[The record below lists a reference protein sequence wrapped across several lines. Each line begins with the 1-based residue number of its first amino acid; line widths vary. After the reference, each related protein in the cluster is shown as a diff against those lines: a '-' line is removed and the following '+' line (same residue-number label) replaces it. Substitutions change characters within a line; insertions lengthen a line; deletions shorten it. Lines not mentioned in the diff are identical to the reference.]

1 MRVEGQARAAR
12 PDKSALLRAP
22 AGSGKTGALVG
33 RLLHLMS
40 AGAEPSDIAAITFTE
55 KAAAEMK
62 ERLYKTL
69 GDPGLCRLTAKD
81 ALELLPDDAPYPL
94 TLTLEEIFSKL
105 VREPDSLKVST
116 IHAFLLDML
125 RAHPLAAGLPADFEV
140 LPETALLLR
149 REAAVD
155 EVIKALEKGALPNE
169 YDELYRAGYDVR
181 KLRVLIA
188 LSLEKRGAVNRAR
201 ASSGGLKAEI
211 ERSNTLLREMVE
223 SGAAQSLAG
232 RALELIP
239 ELLDGPFS
247 AALGRLSALK
257 DPDGLPDIYEGIKEL
272 FYKTDGGPRDKIPP
286 AKKDFTEV
294 YGKAEGAAKRVRWEE
309 IYPELRES
317 FSGLAYLFD
326 SYISAEAKDA
336 FLKLSALSSEV
347 YRAMCLRDGF
357 IDFEDIELYAL
368 KLLSSRPDIRVPKH
382 LLVDEFQDTSQIQW
396 DLLYKMAEEQFSG
409 QGVEGPECPT
419 FFVVGDV
426 NQSIYRFRKAEPR
439 LMKDLRPL
447 MEERIVLARRDFPE
461 LDINFRSAPEITRF
475 TDETFAPLLGQDYRG
490 GRAARQG
497 FTGSVRLRVAA
508 DEAGA
513 LAEEA
518 IRALGFDVSAD
529 GEIRKAHFG
538 DMAVLIQKRTLLK
551 EYERAFRENG
561 IPFQVSGGTG
571 FFQQDEVLTILSVLK
586 FLENPLD
593 VFSLRQALK
602 SPLFGIPEWIIP
614 PLAGKGPLAEIP
626 EIFAAAGQP
635 DASELFERWID
646 MAKTMTLSELV
657 DSVIKESSAYPRLG
671 AVGGAQA
678 VFNID
683 KLSALA
689 REFEAGGAKGAG
701 GGGGGAGGGL
711 HDFIQ
716 WVREYRRG
724 EDLPSAGIRAADSK
738 YLTIM
743 TVHSA
748 KGLEFPVV
756 FLPGMG
762 AGTRN
767 GTDDVLFG
775 PPGGGGQPLFAIRT
789 ESLLEQ
795 NKDYQELKDL
805 EAGERAW
812 ERKRLFYVAVTRA
825 RDHLVMLSGKPEGA
839 RDTFLRLLIDEE
851 ARHLA
856 PPPGCLFPEGFSAEV
871 SEYEYPARDSRETA
885 HPLPRP
891 LGAGPD
897 PRPSVGDGGER
908 AERGGRGNNL
918 PPPENLAPLAPLPGG
933 GGRRFVSPS
942 SLADHALIKAAGPE
956 SSPGG
961 SIVTGKLVHE
971 ALESFGRTGGYGLTK
986 LSSFGQS
993 TRQEAREAEKILS
1006 GLLSDAKM
1014 RELLSAGAGK
1024 YFELPLLIRS
1034 TDDVVYGFADLV
1046 IVEGEKA
1053 RVIDFKTGISEL
1065 PEELCA
1071 AAYRPQLEAYAEAVR
1086 AVFGVRVV
1094 EKYLLVA
1101 ETCKLLLV

>member
-12 PDKSALLRAP
+12 PDKSALLKAP

-33 RLLHLMS
+33 RLLHLLS
-40 AGAEPSDIAAITFTE
+40 TGAEPSDIAAITFTE

-69 GDPGLCRLTAKD
+69 SDPELCRLTARD

-94 TLTLEEIFSKL
+94 TLTLEEIFSRL
-105 VREPDSLKVST
+105 VREPDSLRVST

-155 EVIKALEKGALPNE
+155 EVIKAIEKGALSNE
-169 YDELYRAGYDVR
+169 YDELYRAGYGVR
-181 KLRVLIA
+181 KLRGLIS

-201 ASSGGLKAEI
+201 ANSGGLKAEL
-211 ERSNTLLREMVE
+211 ERSNTLRREMVA

-239 ELLDGPFS
+239 ELLEGPVL

-257 DPDGLPDIYEGIKEL
+257 DPDELPDIYEGIKEL
-272 FYKTDGGPRDKIPP
+272 FYKTDGGPLAKIPP

-294 YGKAEGAAKRVRWEE
+294 YGKAEGAARRARWEE

-326 SYISAEAKDA
+326 SYVSASAKDA

-419 FFVVGDV
+419 FFAVGDV

-439 LMKDLRPL
+439 LMQDLRPL
-447 MEERIVLARRDFPE
+447 MVERILPARRDFPE

-475 TDETFAPLLGQDYRG
+475 TDETFAPLLREDYKG

-497 FTGSVRLRVAA
+497 FTGSVRLRVSA
-508 DEAGA
+508 DEPGA
-513 LAEEA
+513 LAEEVL
-518 IRALGFDVSAD
+518 RALDFDVLAD
-529 GEIRKAHFG
+529 GKTRKAHFG

-593 VFSLRQALK
+593 VFSLRRALT

-614 PLAGKGPLAEIP
+614 PLAGKDPLAEVAG
-626 EIFAAAGQP
+626 IFAAAAQP
-635 DASELFERWID
+635 DASELFGRWID
-646 MAKTMTLSELV
+646 MAKTLPLSGLV
-657 DSVIKESSAYPRLG
+657 DDVIKTSAAYPRLG
-671 AVGGAQA
+671 AAGGAQA

-683 KLSALA
+683 KFSALA

-701 GGGGGAGGGL
+701 AGGGGGL

-716 WVREYRRG
+716 WVREYRQS
-724 EDLPSAGIRAADSK
+724 EDLPSAGIRAGDSR

-767 GTDDVLFG
+767 GTDEVLFG
-775 PPGGGGQPLFAIRT
+775 PPGGDIPFAIKT
-789 ESLLEQ
+789 DSLLEQ
-795 NKDYQELKDL
+795 NRDYQALKDR
-805 EAGERAW
+805 EADERAW

-839 RDTFLRLLIDEE
+839 KDTFLRLLIDPE
-851 ARHLA
+851 ARNEG
-856 PPPGCLFPEGFSAEV
+856 PPPECLFPDGFSAEV

-891 LGAGPD
+891 LSHYREGGAEPD
-897 PRPSVGDGGER
+897 ARPFVGEGGER
-908 AERGGRGNNL
+908 GDNL
-918 PPPENLAPLAPLPGG
+918 PPPENLAPLAPLPPLSGG
-933 GGRRFVSPS
+933 NGRRFVSPS
-942 SLADHALIKAAGPE
+942 ALADHALIKTAGPE

-971 ALESFGRTGGYGLTK
+971 ALESFGRTGGYELRN
-986 LSSFGQS
+986 LASVGQS

-1006 GLLSDAKM
+1006 GLLSEPRMK
-1014 RELLSAGAGK
+1014 ELLSAGAGK

-1034 TDDVVYGFADLV
+1034 KDDIVYGFADLV
-1046 IVEGEKA
+1046 IVEGDKA
-1053 RVIDFKTGISEL
+1053 RVIDFKTGISEF
-1065 PEELCA
+1065 PKELCA

-1086 AVFGVRVV
+1086 EVFGVPVI
-1094 EKYLLVA
+1094 EKYLLIA